1 MTGATPRV
9 TVVVPTFNSGRHLG
23 ELIASLDRQSLR
35 PEEFEVV
42 LVDDGSS
49 DGTEALV
56 DRIAE
61 ARPNVRAVHIPASG
75 WPGRPRNVGL
85 DEARGEFVY
94 FVDHDDHLGDEA
106 LERMTDYGRQHGSD
120 VVIGR
125 EVRVGRGPLAPKLF
139 AENRPKVDL
148 SWEPLWGVRTPH
160 KMFRRQFLLDSGVR
174 FPEGPRRL
182 EDHAFIVPVYFAA
195 STISVLADYPCYYWV
210 FHADREHSSSGIDPD
225 SYYPF
230 LEEVLDLIEKH
241 TDPGPERDKL
251 LSYSYS
257 TKVLAAIGRSVARWE
272 PSAQEALLRNAT
284 ELARTRFA
292 DSDAYLQPARRLL
305 SHLVRAG
312 RSEDVLALAGALRGL
327 TASPYMRSARWSGA
341 DLLVDVALGLRYA
354 DGEPLQ
360 LSSDGDRLRW
370 VLPFPLA
377 DVPDELLDLTD
388 AVEQMQVSALLHR
401 QSDGVHHPVDVTGTL
416 KLVDEDEAD
425 LARLEGTVT
434 VRLDPTTADFGRPL
448 GSGRWYLRVST
459 GGFGA
464 GTSDRVACE
473 PDRLAAPALL
483 SGLPVIPYASLG
495 GNLALA
501 VDHREAALLKR
512 ALPRP
517 DDVHLS
523 TDATGA
529 RVVIDLPGVHVTG
542 DGRRPATLRL
552 GGLPLP
558 ATVVASDGAARVE
571 SWFSALPGTARLELE
586 LDGTRTPLKLVLKV
600 GQDGTVVPARPAP
613 KPSAASQPR
622 PRWRRAAGRLPGVH
636 ILARKARRALR

>member
-9 TVVVPTFNSGRHLG
+9 TVIVPTFNSGRHLG
-23 ELIASLDRQSLR
+23 ELIASLDRQSLS

-49 DGTEALV
+49 DGTETLV

-61 ARPNVRAVHIPASG
+61 ARPNVRSTHIPASG

-85 DEARGEFVY
+85 GEARGEFVF

-106 LERMTDYGRQHGSD
+106 LERMTDYGREHGSD

-125 EVRVGRGPLAPKLF
+125 EVRVGRSPLAPLLF
-139 AENRPKVDL
+139 AQNRPKAEL
-148 SWEPLWGVRTPH
+148 SWEPLWSVRTPH

-195 STISVLADYPCYYWV
+195 STISVLADYPCYFWV
-210 FHADREHSSSGIDPD
+210 FHDDREHSSAGVDPD
-225 SYYPF
+225 TYYPF
-230 LEEVLDLIEKH
+230 LEEVLDLIEDH
-241 TDPGPERDKL
+241 TTPGPERDRL
-251 LSYSYS
+251 LAYSYS
-257 TKVLAAIGRSVARWE
+257 TKVLAFIDRSVDNWE
-272 PSAQEALLRNAT
+272 PASRDALLRNAA

-292 DSDAYLQPARRLL
+292 DSDPYLPRARRLL
-305 SHLVRAG
+305 SYLVRAG
-312 RSEDVLALAGALRGL
+312 RSEDVLAVARLLRGL
-327 TASPYMRSARWSGA
+327 TASPYVRSARWSGP
-341 DLLVDVALGLRYA
+341 DLLVEVALGIRYA
-354 DGEPLQ
+354 DGEPFR
-360 LSSDGDRLRW
+360 LSAEGDRLRW

-377 DVPDELLDLTD
+377 DVPDDLLDLTD

-401 QSDGVHHPVDVTGTL
+401 QTDGVHHPVDVTGTL
-416 KLVDEDEAD
+416 RLVDEDETD

-434 VRLDPTTADFGRPL
+434 VRLAARTANFGGPL
-448 GSGRWYLRVST
+448 GAGRWYLRVST

-483 SGLPVIPYASLG
+483 SGLPVVPYASLG

-501 VDHREAALLKR
+501 VDHREAALVKR
-512 ALPRP
+512 ALPQP
-517 DDVHLS
+517 GNVHLS

-529 RVVIDLPGVHVTG
+529 RVVIDLPGVHVDG
-542 DGRRPATLRL
+542 DGSRPAALRL

-558 ATVVASDGAARVE
+558 ATVVASAGSARVE

-586 LDGTRTPLKLVLKV
+586 LDGTRTPLKIVLEV
-600 GQDGTVVPARPAP
+600 GQDGTVTPARLVPKPPAP
-613 KPSAASQPR
+613 SKPR
-622 PRWRRAAGRLPGVH
+622 PRWQRAASRLPGIH
-636 ILARKARRALR
+636 GLARKARRALR